1 MPNTMVRHLE
11 PSGITVDKDPA
22 PYMFSQ
28 QLAAG
33 FEDQRPEIRMDELI
47 EIILTVLD
55 ARDPYTFS
63 HSLRVTEIAVLI
75 ANDMKLPAE
84 KIRTIHKAAY
94 MHDIGKV
101 GIPDRVLNK
110 MGRLTRDEM
119 LYMQAHPRIG
129 YNVLS
134 RLPYFKGIAEIVLY
148 HHERWDGLGY
158 PAGLKGEEI
167 PLESRI
173 IAVADA
179 FDAITSDRPYRK
191 GQTMAFGIEE
201 ILRHREEQ
209 FGPRVVDHFLNICK
223 HIPETINTLADVSC
237 PNAFDGHDD
246 LMHSRRL
253 L

>member
-1 MPNTMVRHLE
+1 MVSVLK
-11 PSGITVDKDPA
+11 PSGVTEQDIPS
-22 PYMFSQ
+22 PYIFSQ
-28 QLAAG
+28 QLTAG
-33 FEDQRPEIRMDELI
+33 LGDDLPEIRMDELI
-47 EIILTVLD
+47 EVILTVLD

-75 ANDMKLPAE
+75 ATDMKLPAE
-84 KIRTIHKAAY
+84 KIRTIHEAAY

-134 RLPYFKGIAEIVLY
+134 RLPLFKGIAEIVLC

-201 ILRHREEQ
+201 IQRHREDQ

-223 HIPETINTLADVSC
+223 QIPEAIDTLADASC
-237 PNAFDGHDD
+237 PNAFNGHDD

>member
-1 MPNTMVRHLE
+1 MPATIVSVLK
-11 PSGITVDKDPA
+11 PSGVTVQDIPS
-22 PYMFSQ
+22 PYIFSQ
-28 QLAAG
+28 QMTAG
-33 FEDQRPEIRMDELI
+33 FGDDLPEIRMDELI
-47 EIILTVLD
+47 EVILTVLD

-75 ANDMKLPAE
+75 ATDMKLPVE
-84 KIRTIHKAAY
+84 KIRTIHEAAY

-119 LYMQAHPRIG
+119 QYMQAHPRIG
-129 YNVLS
+129 YNILS
-134 RLPYFKGIAEIVLY
+134 RLPLFKGIAEIVLC

-158 PAGLKGEEI
+158 PAGLRGEEI

-173 IAVADA
+173 IALADA

-191 GQTMAFGIEE
+191 GQTTAFGIEE
-201 ILRHREEQ
+201 ILRHREDQ

-223 HIPETINTLADVSC
+223 QIPEAIDTLADSSC

>member
-1 MPNTMVRHLE
+1 MPNTMVSALK
-11 PSGITVDKDPA
+11 PSGLMAQDISS
-22 PYMFSQ
+22 PYIFSQ
-28 QLAAG
+28 QLTAG
-33 FEDQRPEIRMDELI
+33 LRDDLPEIRMDELI
-47 EIILTVLD
+47 EVILTVLD

-75 ANDMKLPAE
+75 ATDMKLPAE
-84 KIRTIHKAAY
+84 NIRTIHEAAY

-119 LYMQAHPRIG
+119 QYMQAHPRIG

-134 RLPYFKGIAEIVLY
+134 RLPLFKGIADIVLC

-158 PAGLKGEEI
+158 PAGLKGEDI

-191 GQTMAFGIEE
+191 GQTMEFGVEE
-201 ILRHREEQ
+201 ILRHREDQ
-209 FGPRVVDHFLNICK
+209 FGPRVVDHFLNICQQ
-223 HIPETINTLADVSC
+223 IPEAIDTLADPSC

>member
-1 MPNTMVRHLE
+1 MTIQDFSL
-11 PSGITVDKDPA
+11 PSL
-22 PYMFSQ
+22 FSQ
-28 QLAAG
+28 QLTAALKK
-33 FEDQRPEIRMDELI
+33 DLPAIRMDELI
-47 EIILTVLD
+47 EVILTVLD
-55 ARDPYTFS
+55 ARAPYTFS
-63 HSLRVTEIAVLI
+63 HSLRVTAIAVPI
-75 ANDMKLPAE
+75 ATDMQLPAE
-84 KIRTIHKAAY
+84 TIRGIHEAAS

-110 MGRLTRDEM
+110 TGRLTRDEM

-129 YNVLS
+129 YNILS
-134 RLPYFKGIAEIVLY
+134 RLPLFKGIAEIVLC

-158 PAGLKGEEI
+158 PAGLKGEDI

-191 GQTMAFGIEE
+191 GQTLSFGIEE
-201 ILRHREEQ
+201 ILRHREDQ
-209 FGPRVVDHFLNICK
+209 FGPRVVDHFLNICNQ
-223 HIPETINTLADVSC
+223 IPEAMDTLADVSYA
-237 PNAFDGHDD
+237 NAFDGHDD

>member
-1 MPNTMVRHLE
+1 MLDTVAANLNQIE
-11 PSGITVDKDPA
+11 SSGLKLDSPFI
-22 PYMFSQ
+22 FSQ
-28 QLAAG
+28 QLTAG
-33 FEDQRPEIRMDELI
+33 LGEGLPEIRMDELI
-47 EIILTVLD
+47 EVILTVLD

-75 ANDMKLPAE
+75 AKDMCLPE
-84 KIRTIHKAAY
+84 KQIRSIHEAAY
-94 MHDIGKV
+94 LHDIGKV

-110 MGRLTRDEM
+110 TGKLSREEM
-119 LYMQAHPRIG
+119 RYMQAHPRIA

-134 RLPYFKGIAEIVLY
+134 RLPLFKDISEIVLC

-158 PAGLKGEEI
+158 PAGLKGERI

-191 GQTMAFGIEE
+191 GQSMEFGVLE
-201 ILRHREEQ
+201 IQRHREDQ
-209 FGPRVVDHFLNICK
+209 FGPRVVDHFMNIHRK
-223 HIPETINTLADVSC
+223 IPRAINTLADSTC

>member
-1 MPNTMVRHLE
+1 MQNTMVDRVTQDEH
-11 PSGITVDKDPA
+11 SGIKLESSYIFA
-22 PYMFSQ
+22 E
-28 QLAAG
+28 QLTAG
-33 FEDQRPEIRMDELI
+33 FSAELPAIRMAELLDV
-47 EIILTVLD
+47 ILTVLD

-75 ANDMKLPAE
+75 ARDMGLHE
-84 KIRTIHKAAY
+84 DRVRMIHEAAY
-94 MHDIGKV
+94 LHDIGKV

-110 MGRLTRDEM
+110 AGRLTREEM
-119 LYMQAHPRIG
+119 RYMQAHPRIG

-134 RLPYFKGIAEIVLY
+134 RLPLFKDIAEIVLC

-158 PAGLKGEEI
+158 PAGMQGEEI

-191 GQTMAFGIEE
+191 GQSLEFGIQE
-201 ILRHREEQ
+201 IQRHREDQ
-209 FGPRVVDHFLNICK
+209 FGPRVVDHFMNISK
-223 HIPETINTLADVSC
+223 KIPKVIDTLSDSTC